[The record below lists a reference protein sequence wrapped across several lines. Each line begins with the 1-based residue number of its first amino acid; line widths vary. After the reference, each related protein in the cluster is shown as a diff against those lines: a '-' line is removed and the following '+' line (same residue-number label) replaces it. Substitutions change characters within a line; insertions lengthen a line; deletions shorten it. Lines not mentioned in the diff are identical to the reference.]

1 MGDDRRDE
9 HTHGADMPPQN
20 FDTTLPAGTPAL
32 MRASAYSRYLDEV
45 LADGPEGQPVD
56 ARISTLSASLRD
68 DLMRFERDGST
79 FEVVEVIA
87 ACVRHAKHVTVHLQ
101 CGERVVPI
109 TVFPL
114 EQVVHCPVSMNDLV
128 DHHLPLAR
136 VMHVEPAILRPPGDP
151 ETWLVGAARDHHPL
165 PTLVWELAMRG
176 ARTELL
182 PEIAGAAVYRV
193 APGLDLGA
201 LPANGA
207 LLLAAH
213 RMKSRTHNLREI
225 AAMPGLDRDRA
236 VRLLNALYLLA
247 SLIVS
252 RSHPNGL
259 PDRWLRR
266 KG

>member
-1 MGDDRRDE
+1 MKRDMFE
-9 HTHGADMPPQN
+9 S
-20 FDTTLPAGTPAL
+20 TLPAGTQEL

-45 LADGPEGQPVD
+45 IGDGPEGRPVD

-68 DLMRFERDGST
+68 DLMRFERDGTS

-101 CGERVVPI
+101 CGEQVVPV
-109 TVFPL
+109 TVFPT
-114 EQVVHCPVSMNDLV
+114 EQLMHCPVSLHDLV
-128 DHHLPLAR
+128 ERLLPQAR
-136 VMHVEPAILRPPGDP
+136 VMHVEPALLRPPGDA
-151 ETWLVGAARDHHPL
+151 EGWLVGAARDHHPL
-165 PTLVWELAMRG
+165 PTLVWELAIRG
-176 ARTELL
+176 ARRELL

-201 LPANGA
+201 LPAGGA
-207 LLLAAH
+207 LLVAAH
-213 RMKSRTHNLREI
+213 RMKERTYNLREI
-225 AAMPGLDRDRA
+225 TAMPGMDRERA

-247 SLIVS
+247 GLIVS

-259 PDRWLRR
+259 PERWLRR